1 MIQVYKNGVMRSINP
16 KDLESYQDAGWS
28 TSQEQAGEEV
38 IRLKPPVK
46 SKATVRALEEAN
58 INQQGDE

>member
-16 KDLESYQDAGWS
+16 KDQTQYQDAGWS

-46 SKATVRALEEAN
+46 SKATVTAVEEAN
-58 INQQGDE
+58 INKGDE